1 MCRTADVMEMIPED
15 TVCKDNAI
23 ERPADKVMMP
33 RGVTPEIAGEHKVE
47 FSDID
52 LLGHTNNARYVV
64 WAMDCIDFDELKT
77 RPVKDVTVTFIRET
91 RAGEVITLEKVRTEN
106 EDGTITWYIDGKAD
120 GKSAF
125 CVKIN
130 M

>member
-1 MCRTADVMEMIPED
+1 
-15 TVCKDNAI
+15 
-23 ERPADKVMMP
+23 MMP

-64 WAMDCIDFDELKT
+64 GAMDCIDFDELKT